1 ANLSRYFI
9 QRLLLQYGQEDEG
22 LIKLRLQGNN
32 NDKAFQKGIKTPWS
46 SDIPMDVDIEVENH
60 YKMLEFL
67 KDYKNGI
74 ELEFVFLKSIIS
86 HFFGTKIKRDF
97 DNLEI
102 LIMQS
107 ILSVKDYENYVRQ
120 VEKQIPLKK

>member
-1 ANLSRYFI
+1 
-9 QRLLLQYGQEDEG
+9 
-22 LIKLRLQGNN
+22 
-32 NDKAFQKGIKTPWS
+32 
-46 SDIPMDVDIEVENH
+46 VDIEVENH